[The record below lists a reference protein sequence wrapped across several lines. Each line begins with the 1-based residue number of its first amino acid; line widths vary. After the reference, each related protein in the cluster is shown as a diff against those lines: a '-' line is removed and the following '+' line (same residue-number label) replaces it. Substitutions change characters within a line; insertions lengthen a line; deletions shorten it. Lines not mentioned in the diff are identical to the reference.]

1 LIIMKKNLN
10 LLFYLRKAKTKRN
23 GEAPI
28 YLRITIDGVRSET
41 PTGRSIQPIKWDGA
55 LQLQKGK
62 SEEAKTLNHYLET
75 IKTKIIQDS
84 NILNDMG
91 VEFTAEQLKDRFNGI
106 KEKPKTLI
114 PVFEEN
120 NKLIK
125 QEQNQKYVP
134 STISQ
139 YGYTLAK
146 IKEFL
151 KTELSRSD
159 IPLPEIDLF
168 FIRRFEIFLRTKY
181 SLDHN
186 TAMKYLKQLKK
197 VIHFAME
204 AGYIGADPFMN
215 YKTAYKDA
223 SRDYLTME
231 ELTSIKD
238 KEIKVRRVDRVRDV
252 FVFACYTGIAYGDL
266 KNLTPESVSKGIDG
280 KNWIIYHRGKTG
292 IRASIPLLPPALEII
307 EKYRTDPECN
317 ADGKLLPV
325 ISNQKLNSYLSEIA
339 GLCGIEK
346 KLTTHVARHT
356 FATTVTLSQGVPI
369 ETVSKMLG
377 HTSLKTTQ
385 IYAKV
390 VDRKIADDMSQLEK
404 KLQKNS
410 DQKVRQA

>member
-1 LIIMKKNLN
+1 MKKNLN
-10 LLFYLRKAKTKRN
+10 LLLYLRRAKTKKN

-28 YLRITIDGVRSET
+28 YLRITVDGIRSET
-41 PTGRSIQPIKWDGA
+41 PTGRSIIPSKWNADM
-55 LQLQKGK
+55 QMQIGK
-62 SEEAKTLNHYLET
+62 SEEARTLNHFLDS
-75 IKTKIIQDS
+75 IRQRISQDA
-84 NILNDMG
+84 NILIDQG
-91 VEFTAEQLKDRFNGI
+91 IDYSAEQLKNRFNGI
-106 KEKPKTLI
+106 KEQPKTLVSI
-114 PVFEEN
+114 FEEN
-120 NKLIK
+120 NSLVK
-125 QEQNQKYVP
+125 QEENKKYSH
-134 STISQ
+134 STVRQ
-139 YGYTLAK
+139 YNTTLSRL
-146 IKEFL
+146 KEFL
-151 KTELSRSD
+151 IKEYGRKDIPVTELD
-159 IPLPEIDLF
+159 AI
-168 FIRRFEIFLRTKY
+168 FIRRYEIFLRSVYNT
-181 SLDHN
+181 DHN
-186 TAMKYLKQLKK
+186 TVMKYLKQLKK
-197 VIHFAME
+197 VIHFAMGT
-204 AGYIGADPFMN
+204 GYLDRDPFMSH
-215 YKTAYKDA
+215 KTAFKDV
-223 SRDYLTME
+223 SRDYLTAD
-231 ELTSIKD
+231 ELDSIRS
-238 KEIKVRRVDRVRDV
+238 KEIKIRRVDRVRDV

-266 KNLTPESVSKGIDG
+266 KILTTESISRGIDG
-280 KNWIIYHRGKTG
+280 KDWIIYHRGKTG

>member
-1 LIIMKKNLN
+1 MQMQI
-10 LLFYLRKAKTKRN
+10 
-23 GEAPI
+23 
-28 YLRITIDGVRSET
+28 
-41 PTGRSIQPIKWDGA
+41 
-55 LQLQKGK
+55 GK
-62 SEEAKTLNHYLET
+62 SEEARTLNHFLDS
-75 IKTKIIQDS
+75 IRQRISQDA
-84 NILNDMG
+84 NILIDQG
-91 VEFTAEQLKDRFNGI
+91 IDYSAEQLKNRFNGI
-106 KEKPKTLI
+106 KEQPKTLVSI
-114 PVFEEN
+114 FEEN
-120 NKLIK
+120 NSLVK
-125 QEQNQKYVP
+125 QEENKKYSH
-134 STISQ
+134 STVRQ
-139 YGYTLAK
+139 YNTTLSRL
-146 IKEFL
+146 KEFL
-151 KTELSRSD
+151 IKEYGRKDIPVTELD
-159 IPLPEIDLF
+159 AI
-168 FIRRFEIFLRTKY
+168 FIRRYEIFLRSVYNT
-181 SLDHN
+181 DHN
-186 TAMKYLKQLKK
+186 TVMKYLKQLKK
-197 VIHFAME
+197 VIHFAMGT
-204 AGYIGADPFMN
+204 GYLDRDPFMSH
-215 YKTAYKDA
+215 KTAFKDV
-223 SRDYLTME
+223 SRDYLTAD
-231 ELTSIKD
+231 ELDSIRS
-238 KEIKVRRVDRVRDV
+238 KEIKIRRVDRVRDV

-266 KNLTPESVSKGIDG
+266 KILTTESISRGIDG
-280 KNWIIYHRGKTG
+280 KDWIIYHRGKTG